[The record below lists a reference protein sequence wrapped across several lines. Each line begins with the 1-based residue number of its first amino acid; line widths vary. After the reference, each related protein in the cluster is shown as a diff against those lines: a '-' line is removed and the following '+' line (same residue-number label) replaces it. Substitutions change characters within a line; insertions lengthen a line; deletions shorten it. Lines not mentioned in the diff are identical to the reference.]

1 MPGWIG
7 PAVAISLMIIAAAY
21 LAIVFVILGIVKGI
35 AQQASTV
42 SREIGQLREELTPT
56 LQYLG
61 RLGREGADVAEMAK
75 NEFEEIV
82 QATRTVRKDLERGL
96 QRTRRRLADFEA
108 VIDVVQDEVEETALD
123 LGAALRTARTGPGLV
138 GQVRRFLVPP
148 RARRR

>member
-7 PAVAISLMIIAAAY
+7 PAIAISLMIIAAAY

-42 SREIGQLREELTPT
+42 SREIGQLREELGPT

-61 RLGREGADVAEMAK
+61 RLGREGAEVAELAK
-75 NEFEEIV
+75 SEIAEIL
-82 QATRTVRKDLERGL
+82 QTTRTVRQDLERGL

-108 VIDVVQDEVEETALD
+108 VVEVVQDEVEETALD
-123 LGAALRTARTGPGLV
+123 LGAALRTARTGPGIV